1 MTGRIVLAATPIGNA
16 GDASDRLRDALATA
30 DVVAAEDTRRTRDLA
45 TRLGLRIGG
54 ELIAVHDH
62 NEGERAAV
70 LVERAAAGQ
79 TVVVVSDAGMPTV
92 SDPGF
97 RVVEAAA
104 AAGVD
109 VTVLPGPSAALTAL
123 ALSGLPTDRFAF
135 EGFLPRK
142 AGERAGRLASLAT
155 EDRTL
160 VFFEAPHRLAATL
173 AAMAHAWGG
182 QRRATVSRELTKTY
196 EETRR
201 GTLDELAEWATASE
215 PRGEIVITVGGRP
228 VESLGLPALVAEVLA
243 RAASG
248 ERAKDAV
255 ADVAAT
261 AGVPSRE
268 LYAAVLEARS
278 SR

>member
-16 GDASDRLRDALATA
+16 DDASARLRAALAES
-30 DVVAAEDTRRTRDLA
+30 DVIGAEDTRRLRDLA
-45 TRLGLRIGG
+45 RRLDVTLAG
-54 ELIAVHDH
+54 EVIAIHDH
-62 NEGERAAV
+62 NEADRAAS
-70 LVERAAAGQ
+70 LVAWAAAGDQ
-79 TVVVVSDAGMPTV
+79 VLIVSDAGMPAV

-109 VTVLPGPSAALTAL
+109 VTVLPGPSASLTAL

-142 AGERAGRLASLAT
+142 PGERKTRLDALAT

-160 VFFEAPHRLAATL
+160 LFFEAPHRLAATL
-173 AAMAHAWGG
+173 DAMALAWGAD
-182 QRRATVSRELTKTY
+182 RRAAVSRELTKTY

-201 GTLDELAEWATASE
+201 GSLAELAAWAHESE

-228 VESLGLPALVAEVLA
+228 AEAPGLPALVDEVLA
-243 RAASG
+243 RVAGG
-248 ERAKDAV
+248 ERAKAAV
-255 ADVAAT
+255 ADVAST

-268 LYAAVLEARS
+268 LYAAVLAARD
-278 SR
+278 RG

>member
-1 MTGRIVLAATPIGNA
+1 MTGRIVLAATPIGNV
-16 GDASDRLRDALATA
+16 GDASDRLREALATA
-30 DVVAAEDTRRTRDLA
+30 DVVAAEDTRRLRDLA
-45 TRLGLRIGG
+45 GRLGIRIQG
-54 ELIAVHDH
+54 ETVAHHDH
-62 NEGERAAV
+62 NEGDS
-70 LVERAAAGQ
+70 AAALVARAGAGD
-79 TVVVVSDAGMPTV
+79 TVVVVSDAGMPAV

-109 VTVLPGPSAALTAL
+109 VTVLPGPSAALAAL

-142 AGERAGRLASLAT
+142 PGERATRLGSLAT
-155 EDRTL
+155 EERTL

-173 AAMAHAWGG
+173 AAMAEAWGG
-182 QRRATVSRELTKTY
+182 DRRASVSRELTKTY

-201 GTLDELAEWATASE
+201 GTLAELAAWAGEKE
-215 PRGEIVITVGGRP
+215 PRGEIVVTVEGRAAEAP
-228 VESLGLPALVAEVLA
+228 GVPALVDEVLA
-243 RAASG
+243 RVAAG
-248 ERAKDAV
+248 ERAKAAV

-268 LYAAVLEARS
+268 LYAAVLAARAAG
-278 SR
+278 

>member
-1 MTGRIVLAATPIGNA
+1 MTGRIVLAATPIGNV
-16 GDASDRLRDALATA
+16 GDASDRLREALATA
-30 DVVAAEDTRRTRDLA
+30 DVVAAEDTRRLRDLA
-45 TRLGLRIGG
+45 GRLGIRIAGDTV
-54 ELIAVHDH
+54 AHHDH
-62 NEGERAAV
+62 NEGDSAAA
-70 LVERAAAGQ
+70 LVERAAAGD
-79 TVVVVSDAGMPTV
+79 TVVVVSDAGMPAV

-109 VTVLPGPSAALTAL
+109 VTVLPGPSAALAAL

-142 AGERAGRLASLAT
+142 GGERAARLASLAT

-173 AAMAHAWGG
+173 TAMAEAWGG
-182 QRRATVSRELTKTY
+182 ERRAAVSREITKTY

-201 GTLDELAEWATASE
+201 GTLAELAGWAVAEE
-215 PRGEIVITVGGRP
+215 PRGEIVVTVAGRP
-228 VESLGLPALVAEVLA
+228 AEAPGVPALVAEVLA
-243 RAASG
+243 RVAAG
-248 ERAKDAV
+248 ERAKAAV
-255 ADVAAT
+255 NDVAAT

-268 LYAAVLEARS
+268 LYAAVLAARAS
-278 SR
+278 G

>member
-16 GDASDRLRDALATA
+16 DDASARLRAALAES
-30 DVVAAEDTRRTRDLA
+30 DVIGAEDTRRLRDLA
-45 TRLGLRIGG
+45 RRLDVTLAG
-54 ELIAVHDH
+54 EVIAIHDH
-62 NEGERAAV
+62 NEADRAAS
-70 LVERAAAGQ
+70 LVARAAAGDQ
-79 TVVVVSDAGMPTV
+79 VLIVSDAGMPAV

-104 AAGVD
+104 AAGID
-109 VTVLPGPSAALTAL
+109 VTVLPGPSASLTAL

-142 AGERAGRLASLAT
+142 PGERKTRLDALAT

-160 VFFEAPHRLAATL
+160 LFFEAPHRLAATL
-173 AAMAHAWGG
+173 DAMALAWGAD
-182 QRRATVSRELTKTY
+182 RRAAVSRELTKTY

-201 GTLDELAEWATASE
+201 GSLAELAAWAHESE

-228 VESLGLPALVAEVLA
+228 AEAPGLPALVDEVLA
-243 RAASG
+243 RVAGG
-248 ERAKDAV
+248 ERAKAAV
-255 ADVAAT
+255 ADVAST

-268 LYAAVLEARS
+268 LYAAVLAARD
-278 SR
+278 RG